1 MRSRGFIA
9 MFVAAVVLVTGS
21 PAMAQTS
28 DLLAS
33 AERAVLTMEM
43 EQVEQAQAVIRR
55 RRSNMLALA
64 GGALVAVGA
73 GLSMVSERDH
83 YTSSGEG
90 GFSYDAYESRPYLG
104 HGLAIAAAGGGLLWW
119 GLRTVEV
126 PVRFDV
132 APTRGFRVSRSLGW

>member
-9 MFVAAVVLVTGS
+9 MFVAAIVLVTGS

-33 AERAVLTMEM
+33 AERAVLTMEV
-43 EQVEQAQAVIRR
+43 EQVEQDQAVIRR

-73 GLSMVSERDH
+73 GLSMVSERDNWVQ
-83 YTSSGEG
+83 SEG
-90 GFSYDAYESRPYLG
+90 GFSYDTYESRPYLG